1 MSCKTNDRKSKI
13 KFISDTMIGFYSV
26 MRNLQEDYATYHQN
40 YSEEALALLS
50 KSYDFIE
57 SVEAVRSLDSL
68 SSIDDNSMDR
78 EMTFEEIGDYKVSAK
93 VYKVMKQSL
102 FSSLKELVQ
111 DYEFK
116 VVVDESDDL
125 YATMD
130 FFDKLLKALQNVSWK
145 EVAATSAEEVLKTLL
160 MIVGTIIAVSAVL
173 IALSMTPIGL
183 LVSMLTPVV
192 GAVMQAYAG
201 ANVIK
206 DIAAGLYLFTDAV
219 IQTKEAKSKGAMEQT
234 SALFTKAFE
243 YVGPNLLMD
252 ILMFFG
258 GKAMKNVKG
267 ANKIEPVKEKQI
279 FGKLNDNIEK
289 SLNIE
294 LKIDKD
300 DLTTVRTRLGVPK
313 TETVAVGKTNV
324 KGLEKI
330 TFEGQSPKVRKEAG
344 LPDLDEVWRNRNIKA
359 PGQNPLFTRHA
370 EEVLA
375 NSFDKAV
382 IEAKIK
388 PEDVRGVLKIH
399 QSNPSGVCRKYIQGL
414 DNDIV
419 KPGVLK
425 QLSLKYPN
433 LRIEV
438 TSEVLPNVKVSGKS
452 NFVIMN
458 GKYIQ

>member
-1 MSCKTNDRKSKI
+1 MSCKTNDRKSKM

-68 SSIDDNSMDR
+68 SSIDDDSMDR

-145 EVAATSAEEVLKTLL
+145 EVAATSAEEVLKTLP

-399 QSNPSGVCRKYIQGL
+399 QSNPSGVCRKCIQGL

>member
-1 MSCKTNDRKSKI
+1 MPAESLTRSGAINLINDSIDNFMFSYACYCTSNMESLTEEDKELYEQMHEVITILHEDKDYKHDLEIMHPRDLKEFLLMCKKMADNNNLSLKSDFPQGNFEIVEEENQKI
-13 KFISDTMIGFYSV
+13 LQDEVTSEDTIQHISNSVSNKLNGETDLFTLLVNEVSQEIGEVIHIDEGMRITFRLDALDKTASYKTDWESKKEGGAKGTSFYSLV
-26 MRNLQEDYATYHQN
+26 
-40 YSEEALALLS
+40 
-50 KSYDFIE
+50 
-57 SVEAVRSLDSL
+57 SL
-68 SSIDDNSMDR
+68 IKNTADDDSMDR

-145 EVAATSAEEVLKTLL
+145 EVAATSAEEVLKTLP

-289 SLNIE
+289 SLN
-294 LKIDKD
+294 
-300 DLTTVRTRLGVPK
+300 
-313 TETVAVGKTNV
+313 
-324 KGLEKI
+324 
-330 TFEGQSPKVRKEAG
+330 
-344 LPDLDEVWRNRNIKA
+344 
-359 PGQNPLFTRHA
+359 
-370 EEVLA
+370 
-375 NSFDKAV
+375 
-382 IEAKIK
+382 
-388 PEDVRGVLKIH
+388 
-399 QSNPSGVCRKYIQGL
+399 
-414 DNDIV
+414 
-419 KPGVLK
+419 
-425 QLSLKYPN
+425 
-433 LRIEV
+433 
-438 TSEVLPNVKVSGKS
+438 
-452 NFVIMN
+452 
-458 GKYIQ
+458 